1 MYQFSTALRLVTC
14 YLPRSDFARPTPATK
29 SKNFEVFS
37 RRNSNDLSW
46 FEMSDNLKSTGWA
59 KSRGQTAQCFELKHW
74 TLSTVYR
81 LSLRLTSLVFFRYPS
96 HGTNESHTRMTTPTD
111 YYNTTPVDGIENT
124 HHLTAIYPLLFLLLE
139 WGAEMLSLSFV
150 SSQNAVMKTK
160 SRPPTPW
167 WSTCTLLPF
176 YLMFGSIYLQT
187 LAVKTTC
194 GNRELPC
201 VGIVVRI
208 GVRLQSLLFF
218 FCICWG
224 DCITIHLT

>member
-1 MYQFSTALRLVTC
+1 MVGTNIVDPTALIINFLPPFGWLLVICLGQTLLDLRQ
-14 YLPRSDFARPTPATK
+14 LPSP
-29 SKNFEVFS
+29 KNFEVFS

-139 WGAEMLSLSFV
+139 WGRRCYLYRLFHL
-150 SSQNAVMKTK
+150 K
-160 SRPPTPW
+160 
-167 WSTCTLLPF
+167 TLLWKQKK
-176 YLMFGSIYLQT
+176 STTNT
-187 LAVKTTC
+187 LVIDLYALAFLSNV
-194 GNRELPC
+194 
-201 VGIVVRI
+201 
-208 GVRLQSLLFF
+208 
-218 FCICWG
+218 W
-224 DCITIHLT
+224 

>member
-1 MYQFSTALRLVTC
+1 MFRTETLDTINCIS
-14 YLPRSDFARPTPATK
+14 PFAT
-29 SKNFEVFS
+29 V
-37 RRNSNDLSW
+37 DLISL
-46 FEMSDNLKSTGWA
+46 FP
-59 KSRGQTAQCFELKHW
+59 
-74 TLSTVYR
+74 LS
-81 LSLRLTSLVFFRYPS
+81 S

-187 LAVKTTC
+187 LAVKLTC

-218 FCICWG
+218 LYLLRWLYNYSSHIVNYLWIF
-224 DCITIHLT
+224 LPL